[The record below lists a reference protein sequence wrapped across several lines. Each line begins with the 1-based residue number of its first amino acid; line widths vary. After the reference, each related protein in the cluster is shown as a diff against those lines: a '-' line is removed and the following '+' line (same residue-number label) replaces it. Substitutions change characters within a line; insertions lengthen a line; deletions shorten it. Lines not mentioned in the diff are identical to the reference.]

1 MNAVIEHE
9 TAFAEGQKAE
19 QSTTRLS
26 VNLPTAIMEELKE
39 LSRIEGVSL
48 TEIVRRAISAEKFL
62 RQQVEEG
69 NKLLVLEKGQTKPSR
84 VVVFR

>member
-1 MNAVIEHE
+1 MSVTTEHE
-9 TAFAEGQKAE
+9 IGFVGLPKSE
-19 QSTTRLS
+19 QSTARLS
-26 VNLPTAIMEELKE
+26 VNLPTAIMEELKD

-62 RQQVEEG
+62 RQQAEEG
-69 NKLLVLEKGQTKPSR
+69 NKILVLEKGQSKPSR